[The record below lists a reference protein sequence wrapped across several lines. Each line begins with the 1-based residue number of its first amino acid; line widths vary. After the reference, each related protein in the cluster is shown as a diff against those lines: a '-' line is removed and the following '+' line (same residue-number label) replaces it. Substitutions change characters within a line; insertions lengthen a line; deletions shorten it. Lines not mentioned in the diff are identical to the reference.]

1 MYNKETYVEI
11 AFHLIENFVERS
23 LTSVRGFFYIKS
35 YNKFSIIKL

>member
-11 AFHLIENFVERS
+11 AFHIIENLS
-23 LTSVRGFFYIKS
+23 LTSVRGFFYIKN